1 MPKSVDNLLQSMYIK
16 SLAQRLDISSVV
28 RNQKDIMITI
38 DDNFDTEAIVK
49 LIDDYKGK
57 IMFSSGEK
65 SYICY
70 KYDSKFMYNIKI
82 ILQKLI
88 NLTQDKDMQL

>member
-1 MPKSVDNLLQSMYIK
+1 
-16 SLAQRLDISSVV
+16 
-28 RNQKDIMITI
+28 MITI

-88 NLTQDKDMQL
+88 KLTQDKDMKL